1 MSKSHSELVITG
13 PEWKGLCEII
23 SIVLGNDDLFRESG
37 KTLLW
42 NRGQVEA
49 ARDELNRAA
58 QRGKSWILYVLR
70 EGSDHIIRIK
80 TRNPNRHEE
89 LLFPNE
95 KIVLSAPE
103 HIRVEA
109 TPKVLTGIANACCK
123 VMGLHDAVKDE
134 RGEELLTEHG
144 YALAK
149 RFWNRCH
156 LHWRKSVGASKAAWK
171 RKGYIA
177 KYEEVPDY
185 RNPDFHEG
193 AKLLYELGE
202 VPEEEKD

>member
-1 MSKSHSELVITG
+1 MSKKISELVITG

-23 SIVLGNDDLFRESG
+23 SIVLGNDDLFRENG

-49 ARDELNRAA
+49 ARGELNKAG
-58 QRGKSWILYVLR
+58 QRGKLWILYVAR
-70 EGSDHIIRIK
+70 EGCDHLIRIK
-80 TRNPNRHEE
+80 TKKPERHEE
-89 LLFPNE
+89 LLCHNE

-123 VMGLHDAVKDE
+123 VRGLHDAVKDE
-134 RGEELLTEHG
+134 TGNELLTEYG
-144 YALAK
+144 YALAR
-149 RFWNRCH
+149 RFWDRCH
-156 LHWRKSVGASKAAWK
+156 LHWRKSVGASKAAWR

-177 KYEEVPDY
+177 EYEEVPDY

-193 AKLLYELGE
+193 AKLLYELSE
-202 VPEEEKD
+202 VPQE